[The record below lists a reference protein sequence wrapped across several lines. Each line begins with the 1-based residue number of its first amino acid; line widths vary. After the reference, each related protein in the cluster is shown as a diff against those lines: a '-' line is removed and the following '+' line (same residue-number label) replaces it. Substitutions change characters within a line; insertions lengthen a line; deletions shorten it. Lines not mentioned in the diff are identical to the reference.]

1 MKLLGHGILRL
12 RGLCMRFR
20 RVGEETS
27 ARAEDELAENLVDLG
42 FDLAD
47 ERVDSL
53 LNRLDTAGDGREKEK
68 LAVETLEEAEVES
81 EQRMD
86 QVKRH
91 LEFEELLYEEK
102 VHGLD

>member
-1 MKLLGHGILRL
+1 M
-12 RGLCMRFR
+12 
-20 RVGEETS
+20 
-27 ARAEDELAENLVDLG
+27 N
-42 FDLAD
+42 
-47 ERVDSL
+47 
-53 LNRLDTAGDGREKEK
+53 GREKEK

>member
-1 MKLLGHGILRL
+1 
-12 RGLCMRFR
+12 MRFR

-27 ARAEDELAENLVDLG
+27 ARAEDELTENLVDLG

-53 LNRLDTAGDGREKEK
+53 LNRLETAGDGREKEK

-86 QVKRH
+86 
-91 LEFEELLYEEK
+91 
-102 VHGLD
+102 

>member
-1 MKLLGHGILRL
+1 MQ
-12 RGLCMRFR
+12 FR

-53 LNRLDTAGDGREKEK
+53 LNRLETAGDGREKEK